1 MNIDSRN
8 PATVENSRLD
18 AVNINDGKK
27 SGDAVSVADLAKND
41 GSGLLTIDTNER
53 GSADDMFV

>member
-8 PATVENSRLD
+8 PATLENSRLD
-18 AVNINDGKK
+18 GAKINDGKK
-27 SGDAVSVADLAKND
+27 SGEAVSVADLAKND

-53 GSADDMFV
+53 GSADDMFL